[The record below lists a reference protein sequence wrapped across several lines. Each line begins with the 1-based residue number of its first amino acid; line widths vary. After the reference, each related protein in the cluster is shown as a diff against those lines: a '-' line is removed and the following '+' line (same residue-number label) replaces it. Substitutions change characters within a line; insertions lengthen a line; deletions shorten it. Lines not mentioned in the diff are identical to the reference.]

1 MANVDNDAYTNS
13 SRMSDSSGTSGLTDS
28 TTASSLTDSV
38 NSATTGSAAPTGS
51 AATTGSADTT
61 DSDNSFLNDTY
72 SNYVALL
79 GMYAEG
85 SRAQSDS
92 FNAKLSKYKCV
103 LFENDTRPEATD
115 LQIMLNSKFPTK
127 DELVP
132 IEGEANGTFKFKSA
146 SQIKNE
152 VEMPSTEGEKR
163 ALIKEMHAIGASIS
177 QPTDNTDRSVFKQR
191 VDGSSD
197 IQSSLNKS
205 GLKIYAATKATVQLV
220 FGYEKTDS
228 GIQASGRMQIVPS
241 TSTPN
246 SSIIVS
252 QFSIKDNKIMGL
264 SKGSS
269 SVAEVMS
276 QVLDAEITTDTDAPK
291 PVAPVTTP
299 VAPPIEN
306 MPSSTAIPTGETAS
320 VGGRKSKRNKR
331 VKKGKTRKMLKGGK
345 THRKMKGCKT
355 KSKSRKINL

>member
-1 MANVDNDAYTNS
+1 MANVDKYANS
-13 SRMSDSSGTSGLTDS
+13 SGMSDSSGTSGDDFQRDSEFTDDDSRISELTDFDDSRISKDSGVISS
-28 TTASSLTDSV
+28 TSDSIKRTD
-38 NSATTGSAAPTGS
+38 
-51 AATTGSADTT
+51 AD
-61 DSDNSFLNDTY
+61 NKFLNNKYT
-72 SNYVALL
+72 NYVALL

-103 LFENDTRPEATD
+103 LFE
-115 LQIMLNSKFPTK
+115 
-127 DELVP
+127 
-132 IEGEANGTFKFKSA
+132 
-146 SQIKNE
+146 
-152 VEMPSTEGEKR
+152 
-163 ALIKEMHAIGASIS
+163 IKEMHAIGASIS

-197 IQSSLNKS
+197 IQLSLNKS

-220 FGYEKTDS
+220 FGYKKTDS

-269 SVAEVMS
+269 SVAKVMS
-276 QVLDAEITTDTDAPK
+276 LVLDADITTDTDVTK
-291 PVAPVTTP
+291 TVDPVITP
-299 VAPPIEN
+299 SDDQTEN
-306 MPSSTAIPTGETAS
+306 MQSTGDSTSG
-320 VGGRKSKRNKR
+320 GGRKSKRNKR

>member
-1 MANVDNDAYTNS
+1 M
-13 SRMSDSSGTSGLTDS
+13 
-28 TTASSLTDSV
+28 
-38 NSATTGSAAPTGS
+38 
-51 AATTGSADTT
+51 
-61 DSDNSFLNDTY
+61 
-72 SNYVALL
+72 
-79 GMYAEG
+79 
-85 SRAQSDS
+85 
-92 FNAKLSKYKCV
+92 
-103 LFENDTRPEATD
+103 
-115 LQIMLNSKFPTK
+115 
-127 DELVP
+127 
-132 IEGEANGTFKFKSA
+132 
-146 SQIKNE
+146 
-152 VEMPSTEGEKR
+152 
-163 ALIKEMHAIGASIS
+163 
-177 QPTDNTDRSVFKQR
+177 
-191 VDGSSD
+191 DGSSD

-269 SVAEVMS
+269 SVAKVMS
-276 QVLDAEITTDTDAPK
+276 KVLGETITTDTDAPK